1 MTSQYDQQTITI
13 HIFPNISESKINQAM
28 KFGHLIEHNKRD
40 IFFKIHEEHEVGK
53 LVSGLFLHFKKV
65 LYDVK
70 VSGLLL
76 NFNIVQ

>member
-1 MTSQYDQQTITI
+1 
-13 HIFPNISESKINQAM
+13 M

-53 LVSGLFLHFKKV
+53 LVSGLFLYFKKV

-70 VSGLLL
+70 VSRLLL